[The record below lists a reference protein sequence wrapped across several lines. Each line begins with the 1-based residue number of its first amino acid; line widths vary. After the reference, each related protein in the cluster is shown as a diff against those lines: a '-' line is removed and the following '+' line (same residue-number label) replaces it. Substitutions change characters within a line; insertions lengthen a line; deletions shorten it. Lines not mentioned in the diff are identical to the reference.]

1 MKIKTL
7 TKVQFI
13 PIDAGLC
20 WDFFSDPSNL
30 AKITPP
36 SMGFRITSAQTGMYP
51 GQIITYSVRPI
62 AGIPVTWVTEI
73 TQVKKGEYFIDEQR
87 FGPYKFWHHKHFF
100 MEVPGGVE
108 MTDIVHYAL
117 PLDPFSRIFLPFVK
131 KKLEEIF
138 QFRSKYIEREF
149 TR

>member
-13 PIDAGLC
+13 PVDAGFC
-20 WDFFSDPSNL
+20 WDFFSDPANL
-30 AKITPP
+30 TKITPP
-36 SMGFRITSAQTGMYP
+36 SMGFRITSAPGGMYA
-51 GQIITYSVRPI
+51 GQIITYRVCPV

-100 MEVPGGVE
+100 TEVPGGVE

-117 PLDPFSRIFLPFVK
+117 PFDPLSRVFLPFVK

-138 QFRSKYIEREF
+138 QYRSKYIETEF
-149 TR
+149 SR